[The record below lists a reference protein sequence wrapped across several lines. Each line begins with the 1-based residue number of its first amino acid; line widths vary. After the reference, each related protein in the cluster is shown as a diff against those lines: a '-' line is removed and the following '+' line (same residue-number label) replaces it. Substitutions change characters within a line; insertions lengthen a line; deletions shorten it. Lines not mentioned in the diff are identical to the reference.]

1 MKVRDTDYLYATM
14 NIRANEKKLLNSR
27 GIERM
32 IEAKTPEE
40 VSKILSEFGYG
51 QNALLNIDD
60 VEAAIQSAEEETVR
74 IVSDACDNDSIK
86 NVFLLKYD
94 FHNIKVITKANF
106 THQDAE
112 NLLSGVSLIPGEKL
126 LSMIKDGDLSSL
138 PEKMRAAYMAAAEVL
153 AHTGNAELSDYILD
167 EACFDMMTD
176 TAKESGSE
184 FLLGY
189 VKLLADIANLRLAVR
204 MIRRGKEEDIE
215 ARLLSFG
222 GIAKEKFLRKNLS
235 EELSTTHLARAAEL
249 GEVTA
254 KGEASF
260 AEFERELD
268 TLPVKY
274 MQEAKYVAFDERP
287 IVAYLASREADA
299 VTVRIIMSGKIMGL
313 SPDEIRSR
321 LRVV

>member
-14 NIRANEKKLLNSR
+14 NIRANEKNLLTAR

-51 QNALLNIDD
+51 QSTLRSIDD
-60 VEAAIQSAEEETVR
+60 VESAIQEAEEETVK
-74 IVSDACDNDSIK
+74 IVSEACGNDSIK
-86 NVFLLKYD
+86 TVFLLKYD
-94 FHNIKVITKANF
+94 FHNIKAITKANF
-106 THQDAE
+106 TDQDAS
-112 NLLSGVSLIPGEKL
+112 NLLSGVSLIPRDVLVSAIKEGE
-126 LSMIKDGDLSSL
+126 LSLL
-138 PEKMRAAYMAAAEVL
+138 PEKMRAAYESAAEVL
-153 AHTGNAELSDYILD
+153 SRTGNAELSDCILD
-167 EACFDMMTD
+167 EACFEMMTD
-176 TAKESGSE
+176 AAKESGSE

-204 MIRRGKEEDIE
+204 MIRRGKAAEIEE
-215 ARLLSFG
+215 RLLSCG
-222 GIAKEKFLRKNLS
+222 KIAKEEFLKKNLS
-235 EELSTTHLARAAEL
+235 EALSGTALERAAAL
-249 GEVTA
+249 GEITA
-254 KGEASF
+254 EGKASF

-268 TLPVKY
+268 ILPVKY

-287 IVAYLASREADA
+287 VVAYLASREADA
-299 VTVRIIMSGKIMGL
+299 VTVRIIMSGKILGL

>member
-1 MKVRDTDYLYATM
+1 MKLRDTDYLYATM
-14 NIRANEKKLLNSR
+14 NIRANEKNLLTAR

-32 IEAKTPEE
+32 IEAKTPDE
-40 VSKILSEFGYG
+40 VSKVLSEFGYG
-51 QNALLNIDD
+51 QTALLNIDD
-60 VEAAIQSAEEETVR
+60 VEAAIQSAEEETVK
-74 IVSDACDNDSIK
+74 IVSEACENDSIK

-94 FHNIKVITKANF
+94 FHNIKTIIKANF
-106 THQDAE
+106 TNQDAE
-112 NLLSGVSLIPGEKL
+112 SLLSCVSLIPCDKL
-126 LSMIKDGDLSSL
+126 VSMIKEGDLASL
-138 PEKMRAAYMAAAEVL
+138 PEKMKAAYGKAAEVL
-153 AHTGNAELSDYILD
+153 SHTGNAELSDYILD

-176 TAKESGSE
+176 AAKESGSE
-184 FLLGY
+184 FLISY

-204 MIRRGKEEDIE
+204 MIRRGKAEDIE
-215 ARLLSFG
+215 ARLLSCG
-222 GIAKEKFLRKNLS
+222 GIAKEKFLKKNLA
-235 EELSTTHLARAAEL
+235 EELCATSLAKAAEL
-249 GEVTA
+249 GEITA
-254 KGEASF
+254 EGKANF

-268 TLPVKY
+268 ILPVKY

>member
-14 NIRANEKKLLNSR
+14 NIRANEKNLLTAR

-51 QNALLNIDD
+51 QTALLNIDD
-60 VEAAIQSAEEETVR
+60 VEAAIQNAEEETMK
-74 IVSDACDNDSIK
+74 IVSEACENDSIK
-86 NVFLLKYD
+86 TVFLLKYD
-94 FHNIKVITKANF
+94 FHNIKAITKANF
-106 THQDAE
+106 TNQDADE
-112 NLLSGVSLIPGEKL
+112 LISRVSLIPGEKL
-126 LSMIKDGDLSSL
+126 LSAIKSGDLSSL
-138 PEKMRAAYMAAAEVL
+138 PEKMREAYEAAAEVL
-153 AHTGNAELSDYILD
+153 SRTGNAELSDYILD
-167 EACFDMMTD
+167 EACFEMMTD
-176 TAKESGSE
+176 AAISSGSE

-204 MIRRGKEEDIE
+204 MIRRGKEEDIAE
-215 ARLLSFG
+215 RLLSCG
-222 GIAKEKFLRKNLS
+222 GIEKEKFLRKNLS
-235 EELSTTHLARAAEL
+235 EELSSSALAKAAEL
-249 GEVTA
+249 GEITA
-254 KGEASF
+254 EGKASF

-268 TLPVKY
+268 ILPVKY